1 MNQPLTYTAEEMSQV
16 VAQKLS
22 EYSNGNSI
30 EFEKRILI
38 LTDTFGKLYPPE
50 VKGTFSMA
58 QLTHFETAVLAT
70 LQKQFSGF
78 PEALKALAEKVSR
91 EVPEIVITGAP
102 RAPQDTSPKEPRGK
116 SKGDPIPPQD
126 TSPKEP
132 RASQDTSPKAPRVNS
147 DTDPKAEAPAIANQ
161 GQPPK
166 PVEGGKG
173 QPAKPVEGGKGQ
185 PDQGQGRLAEL
196 EKELRALKQ
205 ELGERDKQLLAIK
218 QELGDKGGLIKVLR
232 KDLGDLRSEINNLK
246 KGEGTA
252 SAEDEGQKRS
262 SQLERRLS
270 EITKRLS
277 AIEEGGG
284 AKEGKAA
291 LGLSPE
297 EKAHLAA
304 IHGILSELPPDF
316 LAQLRNGIKLLL
328 ILDTKHSG
336 EWRKFRSNIA
346 DEVGKMVVESNE
358 FRDRIED
365 TIKAIH
371 QYVKTVFPL
380 YR

>member
-1 MNQPLTYTAEEMSQV
+1 MNPLTYTAEEVSQI

-22 EYSNGNSI
+22 EYSNGDII

-91 EVPEIVITGAP
+91 EVPEIVIAG
-102 RAPQDTSPKEPRGK
+102 G
-116 SKGDPIPPQD
+116 
-126 TSPKEP
+126 P
-132 RASQDTSPKAPRVNS
+132 RASQDTSPQQPRANS
-147 DTDPKAEAPAIANQ
+147 DTDLNLEVAELVNELQALRYEVVEFKKSLQLARQALGNQ
-161 GQPPK
+161 GHQIK
-166 PVEGGKG
+166 IL
-173 QPAKPVEGGKGQ
+173 
-185 PDQGQGRLAEL
+185 R
-196 EKELRALKQ
+196 EK
-205 ELGERDKQLLAIK
+205 
-218 QELGDKGGLIKVLR
+218 LGDI
-232 KDLGDLRSEINNLK
+232 RSEINNLK

-252 SAEDEGQKRS
+252 SAEDGGQKRS

-291 LGLSPE
+291 SGLSPE

-371 QYVKTVFPL
+371 QYVKLAFPR